1 MQKHLCSFQHRLCF
15 GYKYDTTIMLMV
27 LQKITSFF
35 PHPAS
40 AICKLDNLNDVFI
53 INNTL
58 SACCRLIYASNELP
72 TNNNMFVQRLFNRY
86 FTNIVF
92 SLCVLILCTMQLEF
106 EEEATQKK
114 DWRRILFS
122 SLSDNILRIINQLKK
137 SLSSY
142 RSLNNK

>member
-1 MQKHLCSFQHRLCF
+1 MQKHLCSFQHRLCL
-15 GYKYDTTIMLMV
+15 GYKYDAIILLMV

-35 PHPAS
+35 PHPAT

-106 EEEATQKK
+106 QEEAMQKK
-114 DWRRILFS
+114 DWRRIIFS
-122 SLSDNILRIINQLKK
+122 CLSDNIFRIINQLKK
-137 SLSSY
+137 SLY

>member
-1 MQKHLCSFQHRLCF
+1 MQKHLCSFQHRLCL
-15 GYKYDTTIMLMV
+15 GYKYDAIILLMV

-35 PHPAS
+35 PHPAA

-106 EEEATQKK
+106 EEEATQK
-114 DWRRILFS
+114 RIGEGYYFHLYQTI
-122 SLSDNILRIINQLKK
+122 SLE
-137 SLSSY
+137 LSIS
-142 RSLNNK
+142 